1 MSNGKGFRQAPQLSA
16 KDKFREVN
24 AQLTNVQMASR
35 IQQMMTQKLL
45 ENGKAMGEDIG
56 RLFQLVN
63 ETQYKVLAL
72 QELLNVDSD
81 ALTKL
86 VEAKRLKDFDEASA
100 KEDEKEGLL
109 VADVVEEDSTV
120 YLTSTTANPDAGIF
134 RSRLKL
140 AESGVPDLIKGLM
153 GKGVGEKVKVQLNG
167 AEHEVE
173 LLAIRKPKPA
183 PELKAVGNEES
194 AEAAESAE

>member
-109 VADVVEEDSTV
+109 AADVVEEDSTV